1 MKAYLDG
8 EDSYYGYNEESVKEE
23 LINVKVNRD
32 YAGIGAIIFTF
43 TVISIVIGLSI
54 YTAWQIAYGYE
65 GYESQESKLDTY
77 QECMHYLT
85 KWDKM
90 IITMGLM
97 IGLVGALIAG
107 LIMWVRK

>member
-23 LINVKVNRD
+23 LIKSKTKKD
-32 YAGIGAIIFTF
+32 YAGIGAVIFTF
-43 TVISIVIGLSI
+43 TVLSIVIGLSI

>member
-1 MKAYLDG
+1 
-8 EDSYYGYNEESVKEE
+8 
-23 LINVKVNRD
+23 
-32 YAGIGAIIFTF
+32 
-43 TVISIVIGLSI
+43 
-54 YTAWQIAYGYE
+54 
-65 GYESQESKLDTY
+65 
-77 QECMHYLT
+77 MHYLT

>member
-1 MKAYLDG
+1 MQLLTDYGNSLNDELTKWM
-8 EDSYYGYNEESVKEE
+8 ESYQSIGLLMGIAG
-23 LINVKVNRD
+23 LILGTLGS
-32 YAGIGAIIFTF
+32 A
-43 TVISIVIGLSI
+43 VIGLSI

-65 GYESQESKLDTY
+65 GYGSQESKLDTY

-85 KWDKM
+85 MWDKM

-107 LIMWVRK
+107 LIMWMRK